1 MGKLDHDPYVT
12 HFSHPHPLE
21 LSNAQSL
28 YMTSCSACNLQPHGW
43 MYSCKPCNFTLHI
56 SCTQMP
62 NFITHP
68 SHPIHPLTLFAAP
81 PYPGGS
87 FSCDGCGIQGTG
99 FSYHCTT
106 CDFDVHMLCATN
118 PLSLAHQSHPH
129 QLNLA
134 FCPPYHT
141 KGFSC
146 DICHKIGSNHWLYR
160 CGSCEFD
167 AHMECA
173 KSANNGPSPHLQHSN
188 SSPAPNNFNVQY
200 QQQPG
205 LGGGNLA
212 FRQSRSMRAMPIQQQ
227 QRQQQ
232 QRQQQQQQQRQ
243 QQQQQQQQASYQQ
256 TNGGPDGAANGTL
269 MDTMVQGFV
278 DGAAQQVGQMLVE
291 SIMNPDGSSNT
302 DDPNGGGDGSSNP
315 SIISIGPS
323 VLSGVFGGG
332 E

>member
-1 MGKLDHDPYVT
+1 MGKLDHDPYVN

-68 SHPIHPLTLFAAP
+68 SHPIHPLTLFSTP

-87 FSCDGCGIQGTG
+87 FNCDGCGLQGNG

-106 CDFDVHMLCATN
+106 CDFDVHIMCATN

-134 FCPPYHT
+134 FYPPYQT

-146 DICHKIGSNHWLYR
+146 DICNRIGSNHWLYR

-173 KSANNGPSPHLQHSN
+173 MSANNRPSPHLQHSN
-188 SSPAPNNFNVQY
+188 SSPAPNNFNIQY

-205 LGGGNLA
+205 LGRGNFA
-212 FRQSRSMRAMPIQQQ
+212 YRQSRSMGAMPQQQ
-227 QRQQQ
+227 WR
-232 QRQQQQQQQRQ
+232 
-243 QQQQQQQQASYQQ
+243 QQQQASYQQ
-256 TNGGPDGAANGTL
+256 TNRGPDGAANGTL

-278 DGAAQQVGQMLVE
+278 EGAAQQVGQTLVQ
-291 SIMNPDGSSNT
+291 SIMNPDGNSNT
-302 DDPNGGGDGSSNP
+302 DSNGGGGGDSSDP
-315 SIISIGPS
+315 SIISIGS
-323 VLSGVFGGG
+323 SILSGVFGGD
-332 E
+332 

>member
-1 MGKLDHDPYVT
+1 MGRLDHDPYVT

-28 YMTSCSACNLQPHGW
+28 YTTSCSACKLQPHGW

-62 NFITHP
+62 NLITHP

-87 FSCDGCGIQGTG
+87 FRCDGCGLQGTG
-99 FSYHCTT
+99 FIYHCTT
-106 CDFDVHMLCATN
+106 CDFDVHMM
-118 PLSLAHQSHPH
+118 
-129 QLNLA
+129 
-134 FCPPYHT
+134 
-141 KGFSC
+141 
-146 DICHKIGSNHWLYR
+146 IGSNHWLYR

-173 KSANNGPSPHLQHSN
+173 RSAINRPSPHLQHSN
-188 SSPAPNNFNVQY
+188 SSPAPTNFNIQY

-212 FRQSRSMRAMPIQQQ
+212 FRQNQSMRAMPIQQ
-227 QRQQQ
+227 RQW
-232 QRQQQQQQQRQ
+232 
-243 QQQQQQQQASYQQ
+243 QQQQQASYQQ
-256 TNGGPDGAANGTL
+256 TNGGSGGAANGTL

-315 SIISIGPS
+315 SIISIGSS

>member
-1 MGKLDHDPYVT
+1 MGKLDHDPYVN

-28 YMTSCSACNLQPHGW
+28 YTTSCSACNLQPHGW

-68 SHPIHPLTLFAAP
+68 SHPDPPSHPLP
-81 PYPGGS
+81 CS
-87 FSCDGCGIQGTG
+87 
-99 FSYHCTT
+99 
-106 CDFDVHMLCATN
+106 
-118 PLSLAHQSHPH
+118 SLPRWFSHPH
-129 QLNLA
+129 QLNLV
-134 FCPPYHT
+134 FHPPYQT

-173 KSANNGPSPHLQHSN
+173 KSSNNRPSPHLQHSN
-188 SSPAPNNFNVQY
+188 SSPAPTNFNIQY

-205 LGGGNLA
+205 LGRGNLA
-212 FRQSRSMRAMPIQQQ
+212 FRQNQSMRAMPIQQQ
-227 QRQQQ
+227 RQ
-232 QRQQQQQQQRQ
+232 QRQW
-243 QQQQQQQQASYQQ
+243 QQQQQQQASYQQ
-256 TNGGPDGAANGTL
+256 TNGGPGGAANGTL

-278 DGAAQQVGQMLVE
+278 DGAAQQAGQMLVE

-315 SIISIGPS
+315 CIISIGSS